1 MRASKRA
8 MIFDNLTMHLCFSNL
23 FTSKDNP
30 DTQTT
35 SWPQPTCTTFIFNR
49 EKKKIPEK
57 DAKIVGSDESK
68 KKKHQK
74 NNNGQNDPYEGFWRT
89 PDNST
94 GHEGLPIFLFRF
106 FNGTVPASLTP
117 PYFFQEHS
125 SHTSDL
131 ATDAKTS

>member
-1 MRASKRA
+1 MYY
-8 MIFDNLTMHLCFSNL
+8 LHL
-23 FTSKDNP
+23 
-30 DTQTT
+30 Q
-35 SWPQPTCTTFIFNR
+35 QR
-49 EKKKIPEK
+49 KKKPGK
-57 DAKIVGSDESK
+57 DAKIVDSDEST

-74 NNNGQNDPYEGFWRT
+74 NNNGQNDPYEGFGARQIT
-89 PDNST
+89 ARAT
-94 GHEGLPIFLFRF
+94 RAYRYFFFFF